1 MTELVTYKNLQ
12 RAQLSLCMITRIKI
26 ICSIAVNFEYKGQL
40 NVDQLYNYTNLRSN
54 GLTEKLLQELNYFYN
69 HFRWRE
75 DAESILGEIQHYP
88 FLLHALAEAQFPG
101 SKEVVKLNKSIK
113 RSKSFV
119 IVEEFGFS
127 CG

>member
-1 MTELVTYKNLQ
+1 MFN
-12 RAQLSLCMITRIKI
+12 
-26 ICSIAVNFEYKGQL
+26 CSNFNKGQL

-88 FLLHALAEAQFPG
+88 FLLHALAGSVSG
-101 SKEVVKLNKSIK
+101 SKELVELNKSIK
-113 RSKSFV
+113 RSKFCHSWRIWISLEV
-119 IVEEFGFS
+119 IINL
-127 CG
+127 